1 MTNYGKTI
9 NSRYFKFTITNP
21 NTSATDKK
29 AGFIDAL
36 KVQDYVDFDTESLGT
51 IEQYTAKGLG
61 YIRWLNLCSVLSNY
75 GIFFM
80 EVDTLEG
87 ATSVE
92 TPTSIEFTVGYEQTD
107 AMYIKLQDGTEIK
120 DIDVLKYLT
129 AFVMSNNHQSFV
141 QIFDPSVRTFGEN
154 PSKLPHGICDK
165 FLTAEKLCDTIDE
178 AMGFITI
185 AEIDGPD
192 GDETIKV

>member
-21 NTSATDKK
+21 NVDATDKK

-36 KVQDYVDFDTESLGT
+36 KVQDYVDFNIETLGT
-51 IEQYTAKGLG
+51 LDKYTAKGLG
-61 YIRWLNLCSVLSNY
+61 YIRWLNLCSALSNF
-75 GIFFM
+75 GIFFL
-80 EVDTLEG
+80 EVDVLEG

-92 TPTSIEFTVGYEQTD
+92 TPTSIEFTIGYEQTD

-120 DIDVLKYLT
+120 DIDVLKYIT
-129 AFVMSNNHQSFV
+129 AFVMSNNYQSFV
-141 QIFDPSVRTFGEN
+141 QVFDPTLKTFGN
-154 PSKLPHGICDK
+154 SPSKLPHGICDK

-185 AEIDGPD
+185 TEIDSPD